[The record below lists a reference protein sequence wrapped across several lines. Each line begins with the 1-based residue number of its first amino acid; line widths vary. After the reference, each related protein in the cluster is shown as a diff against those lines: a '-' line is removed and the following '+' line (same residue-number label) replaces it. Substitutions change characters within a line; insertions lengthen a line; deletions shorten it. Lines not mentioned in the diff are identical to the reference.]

1 MKGKLAE
8 ALEKYSTLEYYLPIL
23 QAEIKVDDEDV
34 IYYNNFRVTE
44 KALDSALQL
53 EAVLE
58 VEKSMGNA

>member
-1 MKGKLAE
+1 MKSELAE
-8 ALEKYSTLEYYLPIL
+8 ALEKYSTHEYYFPIL

>member
-1 MKGKLAE
+1 MKGALVE
-8 ALEKYSTLEYYLPIL
+8 ALEKYSTHEYYLPIL
-23 QAEIKVDDEDV
+23 QADIKVDDKDA

-53 EAVLE
+53 EAILE

>member
-1 MKGKLAE
+1 MKSKLAE
-8 ALEKYSTLEYYLPIL
+8 ALEKYSTREYYLPIL
-23 QAEIKVDDEDV
+23 QAEIKVDDEYA

-58 VEKSMGNA
+58 VEKSMDNA